1 MSCQSCSMIE
11 GFTNDTP
18 AYLSAAP
25 TQDLGS
31 ELVGTPKPPSQYVQ
45 YMKSEC
51 NFAAQ
56 ACIYTAQG
64 EVVCPKEGLGNCG
77 EDKKAS
83 GGFFGLF

>member
-11 GFTNDTP
+11 GFSDETP
-18 AYLSAAP
+18 AAFIAPNMP
-25 TQDLGS
+25 TQ
-31 ELVGTPKPPSQYVQ
+31 ELVGMPKPPAGYMP

-51 NFAAQ
+51 NYAAQ

-77 EDKKAS
+77 DEKKES
-83 GGFFGLF
+83 KGFLGLFQ